1 MWALGVCSG
10 QLPARMREVTE
21 CPNGSKRDDDAQQ
34 DFERQAHDRFPVICS
49 SLEKSAYLRG
59 YP

>member
-1 MWALGVCSG
+1 
-10 QLPARMREVTE
+10 MREVTE